1 MDLTGIL
8 KEITLKAGGVF
19 FFNDQ
24 AIHSASDNLLQQPR
38 FVCAYGF
45 TKIENQEEELSAR
58 QTIHE
63 RFNSD
68 HLEMMDHQMKQ
79 LIGLV

>member
-1 MDLTGIL
+1 M
-8 KEITLKAGGVF
+8 
-19 FFNDQ
+19 
-24 AIHSASDNLLQQPR
+24 QQPR

-45 TKIENQEEELSAR
+45 TKIGNQEEELSVR

-79 LIGLV
+79 LLGLV

>member
-1 MDLTGIL
+1 M
-8 KEITLKAGGVF
+8 F

-38 FVCAYGF
+38 LICAYGF
-45 TKIENQEEELSAR
+45 ARKGNQEEELSAR
-58 QTIHE
+58 RTIHE

-68 HLEMMDHQMKQ
+68 HLEIMDDKMKQ

>member
-1 MDLTGIL
+1 MLWAICYNNPDL
-8 KEITLKAGGVF
+8 
-19 FFNDQ
+19 
-24 AIHSASDNLLQQPR
+24 
-38 FVCAYGF
+38 FVCMV
-45 TKIENQEEELSAR
+45 TKIGNQEEELSAR

>member
-1 MDLTGIL
+1 MLRTIYCNNPGL
-8 KEITLKAGGVF
+8 FVRMVSPEIG
-19 FFNDQ
+19 
-24 AIHSASDNLLQQPR
+24 
-38 FVCAYGF
+38 
-45 TKIENQEEELSAR
+45 NQEEELSAR

-68 HLEMMDHQMKQ
+68 HLEMMNHQMKQ